1 MYDIEYAGKTGRSMG
16 VRITQ
21 RPNIPIPEE
30 KIETYSVEGRD
41 GSLTVR
47 TGKYKDIEIE
57 VLIGFYEKRSLWAE
71 RLRAVKEWLH
81 SQGQGRLKLADDPGY
96 YYKVKYVKAKECE
109 RQLGK
114 FGTFAAT
121 FVCQPYVYLDSGDI
135 DIPIGTLVNEYAA
148 AHPVYHISGEG
159 RCTLTVNKNTMV
171 CNVGQ
176 NLTIDTDRM
185 VAYREDGTLH
195 NADVTGDYE
204 RLWLIQGENTIT
216 ATSGFKVTVQPMWRR
231 L

>member
-1 MYDIEYAGKTGRSMG
+1 MYDMQYNERTGRSMG

-57 VLIGFYEKRSLWAE
+57 ILMGFYEKRSLWAE
-71 RLRAVKEWLH
+71 RLREVKKWLH
-81 SQGQGRLKLADDPGY
+81 SQGQGRLKFADDPGY

-121 FVCQPYVYLDSGDI
+121 FVCEPYVYLDSGDI

-159 RCTLTVNKNTMV
+159 QCTLTVNKNTMV

-176 NLTIDTDRM
+176 ILTIDTDRM
-185 VAYREDGTLH
+185 VAYREDGTIH

-204 RLWLIQGENTIT
+204 GLWLIQGENTVT

>member
-71 RLRAVKEWLH
+71 RL
-81 SQGQGRLKLADDPGY
+81 
-96 YYKVKYVKAKECE
+96 
-109 RQLGK
+109 
-114 FGTFAAT
+114 
-121 FVCQPYVYLDSGDI
+121 
-135 DIPIGTLVNEYAA
+135 
-148 AHPVYHISGEG
+148 
-159 RCTLTVNKNTMV
+159 
-171 CNVGQ
+171 
-176 NLTIDTDRM
+176 
-185 VAYREDGTLH
+185 
-195 NADVTGDYE
+195 
-204 RLWLIQGENTIT
+204 
-216 ATSGFKVTVQPMWRR
+216 
-231 L
+231 